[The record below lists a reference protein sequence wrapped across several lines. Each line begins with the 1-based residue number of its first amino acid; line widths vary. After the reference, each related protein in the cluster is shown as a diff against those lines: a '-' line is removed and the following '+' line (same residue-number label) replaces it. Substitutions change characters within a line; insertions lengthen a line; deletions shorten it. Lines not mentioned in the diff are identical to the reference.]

1 MLVCMQWTVSGPR
14 SGLPGM
20 PPWQGGTVRGQLLST
35 DADRCACMCAIVWYT
50 CARRERVCPRGMAW
64 VSEWGHPPLGWGPAG
79 PTPPGLCLPGRGSP
93 FSAPSRHLHL
103 HVHLARQEP
112 CPLTWLRKPGPRE
125 GPRPVQGS
133 EAPQAEGAGHPGSE
147 TAVLLHPLQ
156 DLLWAAS
163 FYSRFFLSY
172 IPFYGVRGALLLFV
186 AVRYGQ
192 GQSGR
197 D

>member
-1 MLVCMQWTVSGPR
+1 MHVCNSVVHVCEERASVSSGHGMGLGVGASSLGVRTCWADSTRPLSPR
-14 SGLPGM
+14 QGLP
-20 PPWQGGTVRGQLLST
+20 LLSPFT
-35 DADRCACMCAIVWYT
+35 A
-50 CARRERVCPRGMAW
+50 
-64 VSEWGHPPLGWGPAG
+64 PA
-79 PTPPGLCLPGRGSP
+79 
-93 FSAPSRHLHL
+93 L